1 MTSVET
7 EPPSRIRLMEYYLRC
22 GNSDNDDEL
31 RKFQSGRAPAKPK
44 ARDQVMDC

>member
-22 GNSDNDDEL
+22 GTSDPLGLLHHNLE
-31 RKFQSGRAPAKPK
+31 SAHSTTESASSI
-44 ARDQVMDC
+44 A